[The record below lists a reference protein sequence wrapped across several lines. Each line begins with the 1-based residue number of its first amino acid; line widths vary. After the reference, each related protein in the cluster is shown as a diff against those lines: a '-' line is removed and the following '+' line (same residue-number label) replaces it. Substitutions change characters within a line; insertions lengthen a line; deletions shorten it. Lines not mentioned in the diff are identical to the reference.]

1 MKRSNI
7 SSALIV
13 LFCVVLVSGC
23 AKEPVVE
30 SMDTE
35 ALNEVSQMEQ
45 STQNV
50 DDTKASENATVADL
64 ELERV
69 YFVFDQFTLTE
80 KARGVLGSN
89 ATILQSTPTLKVSI
103 EGHCDSRGSDEYN
116 LALGE
121 RRSQVIKNYLISLG
135 VAPDRLVTL
144 SYGEELPVDTAE
156 TEMAWAMN
164 RRAEFKIIN

>member
-1 MKRSNI
+1 MKKSKI
-7 SSALIV
+7 SSALLV

-35 ALNEVSQMEQ
+35 APNEVSQMEQ

-50 DDTKASENATVADL
+50 DDTKASKNATVADL

-135 VAPDRLVTL
+135 VAPDRLATL
-144 SYGEELPVDTAE
+144 SYGEELPVDTTE